1 MFKIDFILCKEK
13 HLNMKNSLK
22 LLLALLIVVSCS
34 QVETETQQY
43 SIETLMSNNRSSGG
57 YFSKDGGKLLYSSD
71 KSGIFNVYEVDL
83 NTDKETQVTG
93 STEESYFAQGYSP
106 LTGEIV
112 YSADKGGNEN
122 SHLYLIREGES
133 IDLTPGERTKASL
146 LGWTKNEKQMYFQSN
161 SRNPKYFDLYKI
173 DIETLE
179 TVMLFKNNKA
189 YTYSSI
195 SNNDKSLIFDLSL
208 SRSLD
213 KMFIYNLETKQ
224 QVEISNQ
231 KANYWGQGFDKDDN
245 NYYYTTNYEGE
256 FHYLMSYN
264 IETGKRGLVYKT
276 DWDVVNSYLSKNDTY
291 RVIAVNE
298 DAKNKIIVKNNK
310 DSSLIKV
317 KGLNKMNINSLSFS
331 DDEKMMR
338 VSAGSSNSPGDIYT
352 YNILTAELK
361 KITSNLNSNV
371 DPSDLVSGE
380 VIRYKSFDGLEIPAI
395 LYKPHAAKREAKVPA
410 LVWVHGGPGGQ
421 SRIGYRSLIQYLV
434 NHGYAV
440 LAVNNRGSSGYGKTF
455 YALDDKNHGENDL
468 QDCVW
473 GKHWL
478 EKQDYIDSEKIGI
491 IGGSYGGF
499 MTMAAMSFEPDAFKV
514 GVNIYGVTN
523 WIRTLRS
530 IPPYWEASRNQL
542 YKEMGDPYSRDSIRL
557 YNISPLFHAKNIKN
571 PVMVLQGANDPR
583 VLQIES
589 DEIVQAARD
598 AGAHVEYLL
607 FEDAG
612 HGFVKKQQQIEGNEK
627 ILTFLNNYLK

>member
-57 YFSKDGGKLLYSSD
+57 YFSKDGSKLLYSSD

-83 NTDKETQVTG
+83 NNNQETQITD
-93 STEESYFAQGYSP
+93 SEEESFFVRGYSP
-106 LTGEIV
+106 TTDEVI

-122 SHLYLIREGES
+122 SHVYLIRDEER
-133 IDLTPGERTKASL
+133 IDLTPGENTRASFF
-146 LGWTKNEKQMYFQSN
+146 GWTNDELGMYVQSN
-161 SRNPKYFDLYKI
+161 SRDPRFFDLYKI
-173 DIETLE
+173 NIKTLDSE
-179 TVMLFKNNKA
+179 MIFKNDAA
-189 YTYSSI
+189 YDI
-195 SNNDKSLIFDLSL
+195 NDVSNNDDYLVL
-208 SRSLD
+208 
-213 KMFIYNLETKQ
+213 NLNISNTEQKLFLYEIETKQ
-224 QVEISNQ
+224 LLEISNQ
-231 KANYWGQGFDKDDN
+231 ITNYSGQNFNKNDEKFF
-245 NYYYTTNYEGE
+245 YTTNYDSE
-256 FHYLMSYN
+256 FYYLMSYN
-264 IETGKRGLVYKT
+264 LSNGDRKVEYKT
-276 DWDVVNSYLSKNDTY
+276 NWDVAFSYLSKNDSY

-298 DAKNKIIVKNNK
+298 DAQNKLTIKNTNDESDLNIVGTEN
-310 DSSLIKV
+310 
-317 KGLNKMNINSLSFS
+317 MNINSVTFS
-331 DDEKMMR
+331 DDEKMIR
-338 VSAGSSNSPGDIYT
+338 ISAGSPNSPGDIYT
-352 YNILTAELK
+352 YDLSTNNLNQ
-361 KITSNLNSNV
+361 ITSNLNSDIN
-371 DPSDLVSGE
+371 PNDLVNAE

-395 LYKPHAAKREAKVPA
+395 LYKPHSANKENKVPA

-421 SRIGYRSLIQYLV
+421 SRVGYRALIQYLV
-434 NHGYAV
+434 NHGYAI

-455 YALDDKNHGENDL
+455 YSLDDQNHGEDDL

-473 GKHWL
+473 GKNWL
-478 EKQDYIDSEKIGI
+478 QDQDYIDPDKIGI

-499 MTMAAMSFEPDAFKV
+499 MTMAAMTFEPEEFKV

-523 WIRTLRS
+523 WIRTLKS
-530 IPPYWEASRNQL
+530 IPAFWESARKRL
-542 YKEMGDPYSRDSIRL
+542 YNEMGDPYTKDSIRL
-557 YNISPLFHAKNIKN
+557 YEISPLFHAKNIKN
-571 PVMVLQGANDPR
+571 PIMVLQGANDPR

-589 DEIVQAARD
+589 DEMVQAARD

-627 ILTFLNNYLK
+627 ILTFLNNHLK